1 MLSQVCDLGP
11 SVGLGAPIWSLHAS
25 FIGLS
30 EAIFQNWLH
39 LRTCG
44 GAHSPGVVNE
54 RGGSRGLCRS
64 GGGWGCAGSP
74 RGGGAPAGPPP
85 RLHPEVGPLG
95 WQAVTLRPFLIF
107 VMMSPAV
114 LTRVFQKMLPK
125 TSFSFCLV
133 CLGLHKYRWQRGQE
147 KRSKRDRSFGIEPLN
162 LAHGFPA
169 VCQARDYLFAF

>member
-1 MLSQVCDLGP
+1 MQWTVKIWWQWIRLGSRGLSLQNLAVLNVLSQVCDLGP

-74 RGGGAPAGPPP
+74 RGRGAPAGPPP
-85 RLHPEVGPLG
+85 PAPRSWPFRLAGCDPEAFPHFRNDVSSSPYSGLSKD
-95 WQAVTLRPFLIF
+95 AAKDFFFFLF
-107 VMMSPAV
+107 S
-114 LTRVFQKMLPK
+114 LP
-125 TSFSFCLV
+125 
-133 CLGLHKYRWQRGQE
+133 R
-147 KRSKRDRSFGIEPLN
+147 
-162 LAHGFPA
+162 AA
-169 VCQARDYLFAF
+169 